1 MSSDNRSPGE
11 PIENLA
17 IGKIVEVDGTHIV
30 AELDA
35 ALTELSRIYAG
46 EVYPI
51 GQFGSI
57 VRVHF
62 GRRYHICVRRT
73 APNES
78 GI

>member
-1 MSSDNRSPGE
+1 MNSYKGHPGD

-30 AELDA
+30 AELNA
-35 ALTELSRIYAG
+35 SVTELSRIYSG

-57 VRVHF
+57 VKVHF
-62 GRRYHICVRRT
+62 GRRIIYAFVGRLRMK
-73 APNES
+73 AR
-78 GI
+78 

>member
-1 MSSDNRSPGE
+1 MPGE

-17 IGKIVEVDGTHIV
+17 VGKIVEVDGTHIV

-35 ALTELSRIYAG
+35 GVTELSRIYSG

-57 VRVHF
+57 VKGPFWETYHLRLRGSAAHEGRV
-62 GRRYHICVRRT
+62 
-73 APNES
+73 
-78 GI
+78 

>member
-1 MSSDNRSPGE
+1 MNSYKGHPGD

-30 AELDA
+30 AELNA
-35 ALTELSRIYAG
+35 SVTELSRIYSG

-57 VRVHF
+57 VKVHF
-62 GRRYHICVRRT
+62 WETHHLRIRGA
-73 APNES
+73 APYE
-78 GI
+78 G